1 MRYRVWYVFTC
12 IVVLTLLATW
22 IAVPGKTL
30 NLFNVKTRTE
40 TKLGLD
46 LKGGVHVV
54 LQARPAPGQKVD
66 SEVLSG
72 LRDTIER
79 RVNGL
84 GVSEPIIQTQGSDKI
99 VVELPGVQDP
109 EQAVRVLKQTALLE
123 LIGSQT
129 QLPAGFVVTTS
140 LGGPES
146 VGLNPDGSP
155 LSSATPGAGTASP
168 AAGTPGASSVAGTPA
183 ASGTTTT
190 TTAGTQTPVGTAS
203 ATPPG
208 AATGTPAGT
217 TVAGAG
223 TTGGTPDPNSTATP
237 GASPTATAPVGPV
250 YETIVTGKDLDDAF
264 PQTGQTGNLVV
275 GFKLNQAAA
284 NKFGDYTASHVGQF
298 LNVVVDKRVV
308 NSATINSRIDQSGVI
323 EGLDRNEVQNLVV
336 VLKSGRLA
344 VPLDVIETRTVGPT
358 LGQDSINKSLLA
370 GAIGLAA
377 VAFFMII
384 FYRLP
389 GVLAVLALGV
399 YTILTFALFKA
410 FGVVLTLAGI
420 AGFIL
425 SIGMAVDANV
435 LIFARM
441 KEELRSGRTLR
452 NAIDAGFDHAWPSI
466 RDSNVSTSIT
476 CLILYVFGGIT
487 GTSVVRGFA
496 LTLLI
501 GVLVSLFSA
510 ITVTRTFLRLL
521 VTWRGVSTNRWL
533 FNAEQIAATPAARG
547 ASTTTAGD

>member
-1 MRYRVWYVFTC
+1 MRYRVWYIFTC

-22 IAVPGKTL
+22 VALPGKTL

-84 GVSEPIIQTQGSDKI
+84 GVSEPIIQTQGNDKI

-146 VGLNPDGSP
+146 VGLNPDGTP
-155 LSSATPGAGTASP
+155 LSSATPGAGTAAP
-168 AAGTPGASSVAGTPA
+168 ASGTPGASSAAGTPA

-190 TTAGTQTPVGTAS
+190 TTTAGTQTPV
-203 ATPPG
+203 
-208 AATGTPAGT
+208 AAGTGTPAGT

-237 GASPTATAPVGPV
+237 GASPTATAPAGPV
-250 YETIVTGKDLDDAF
+250 YETIVTGKDIDDAF

-275 GFKLNQAAA
+275 GFRLNQAAA

-323 EGLDRNEVQNLVV
+323 EGLGRDEVQNLVI

-399 YTILTFALFKA
+399 YTVLTFALFKA

-521 VTWRGVSTNRWL
+521 VTWRGISTNRWL
-533 FNAEQIAATPAARG
+533 FNAEQIAAIPTARG
-547 ASTTTAGD
+547 ASPTTAGD